1 MRSGLALAYH
11 HAMTC
16 ARASI
21 VSLSLAALA
30 LASACSSGGSDEG
43 TSTFSTTGVTTS
55 GTATATT
62 LPTTSAGETGDS
74 MGTTDSDSMSA
85 GTDSDS
91 MGTDSDSDS
100 DSMSA
105 GTDSDSTDTDTDT
118 EGPKFDLGVQPDV
131 EQMECIDCALT
142 IASMQSGTFAI
153 MGDDVFATAT
163 LMGEEVY
170 ALGESGSGRFIASAD
185 SSLPFAENTD
195 CPLHAWLAGTEGE
208 ASVLWFG
215 WSNSDGPAYFQDSVD
230 VEAGIHMP
238 AQYIGNP
245 AQLAA
250 DFDIVMYT
258 ESSGQF
264 GNDEPSDQEMQT
276 LLDYMQVHGGG
287 LYIVSEFFGYMT
299 QADLDSVNRL
309 LNPLGIESEAV
320 SLNWGNVDGNIE
332 FECFPPPVG

>member
-1 MRSGLALAYH
+1 
-11 HAMTC
+11 MTY

-21 VSLSLAALA
+21 VSSSLAVLA
-30 LASACSSGGSDEG
+30 LGSACSSGGSDEG
-43 TSTFSTTGVTTS
+43 TTTFTTTGVTT
-55 GTATATT
+55 TATATT
-62 LPTTSAGETGDS
+62 LPTTTTTSETGDS
-74 MGTTDSDSMSA
+74 MSTTDSDSASAGTDSDSASAGTDSDSASA

-91 MGTDSDSDS
+91 MGTD
-100 DSMSA
+100 
-105 GTDSDSTDTDTDT
+105 TD
-118 EGPKFDLGVQPDV
+118 GPKFDLGVQPDV
-131 EQMECIDCALT
+131 EEMECIDCALT

-153 MGDDVFATAT
+153 MGDEVFATAT

-170 ALGESGSGRFIASAD
+170 ALGESGNGRFIASAD
-185 SSLPFAENTD
+185 SSLPFAEVTD
-195 CPLHAWLAGTEGE
+195 CPLHAWLAGTEGD
-208 ASVLWFG
+208 ANVLWFG
-215 WSNSDGPAYFQDSVD
+215 WSNSDGPAYFQNSID

-264 GNDEPSDQEMQT
+264 GNDEPTNQEMQT
-276 LLDYMQVHGGG
+276 LLDYMQIHGGG